1 MPTQDKLHMTDEHK
15 LGRSATAEMLAR
27 ERARIGSELN
37 RPQMYIEVASKDAL
51 RHWAWGIGDRN
62 PLWTDEEYARQTP
75 WGDLLAPSTIVLSMM
90 RSALG
95 LPGLHGWHLHTTF
108 EWPGPIR
115 RDTRFAGRSF
125 FEALDEVES
134 RYANGI
140 AYDQTIR
147 HEIHNPQTDEPVV
160 TIRSVSRRFERAAGA
175 RARKYPARE
184 KQTYTDAELAEIY
197 AGYDREV
204 IRGST
209 PRYLEDVT
217 TGEELPTIVRGPLT
231 VMDCIAFELGW
242 GGAFLFAHGFAYD
255 FLKKHPDAFP
265 RNGSNIPD
273 TPERT
278 HWVDS
283 FAQSIGAP
291 AAFDYGP
298 QRIAWCGT
306 LITNWIGDAGVL
318 RRLHSRLLLPNY
330 HGDTVWM
337 TGRVERVRAEEQLV
351 ELTYEGRNQHDEIVI
366 DGTGSV
372 ELPSRSGAGQ
382 QPHST

>member
-1 MPTQDKLHMTDEHK
+1 MSTNHELEMTEDRK

-27 ERARIGSELN
+27 ERARIGSELS
-37 RPQMYIEVASKDAL
+37 RPQMYIEVATKDAI

-62 PLWTDEEYARQTP
+62 PLWTDETYARGTP
-75 WGDLLAPSTIVLSMM
+75 WGGILAPSTIVLSMM

-95 LPGLHGWHLHTTF
+95 LPGLHGWHLHTSF

-115 RDTRFAGRSF
+115 RDTSFTGRSV
-125 FEALDEVES
+125 FESLEEVES
-134 RYANGI
+134 RYANGV
-140 AYDQTIR
+140 AFDQTIR
-147 HEIHNPQTDEPVV
+147 HDISNAETDEPVV

-175 RARKYPARE
+175 RSKKYAARE
-184 KQTYTDAELAEIY
+184 KQVYTDAELAEIV
-197 AGYDREV
+197 AGYDREE

-209 PRYLEDVT
+209 PRFVEDVQV
-217 TGEELPTIVRGPLT
+217 GDGLPRIVRGPLT

-273 TPERT
+273 SPERT
-278 HWVDS
+278 HWVDT
-283 FAQSIGAP
+283 FAQAIGAP

-306 LITNWIGDAGVL
+306 LITNWMGDAGVL
-318 RRLHSRLLLPNY
+318 RHLHPRILLPNY
-330 HGDTVWM
+330 HGDTVWI
-337 TGRVERVRAEEQLV
+337 TGRVERVSLAEQLV
-351 ELTYEGRNQHDEIVI
+351 EVTYEGRNQLDEIVV
-366 DGTGSV
+366 DGTGAV
-372 ELPSRSGAGQ
+372 ELPTRVAH
-382 QPHST
+382 PA